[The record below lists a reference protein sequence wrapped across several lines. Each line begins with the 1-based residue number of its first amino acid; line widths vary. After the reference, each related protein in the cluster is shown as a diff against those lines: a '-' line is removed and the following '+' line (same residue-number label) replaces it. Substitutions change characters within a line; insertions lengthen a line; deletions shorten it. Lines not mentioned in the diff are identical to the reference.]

1 MSDKMWF
8 LLCLLT
14 SAGVTYLVRMVPL
27 VLIKKK
33 ITNRFIR
40 SFLYYIPYAVLG
52 VMTIPAI
59 FYATASVIS
68 AVVGFLV
75 AVWLAWKECLRN
87 AVNKKSAKADFLCFL
102 WYDENRKGGDAR

>member
-59 FYATASVIS
+59 FYATGSMIS
-68 AVVGFLV
+68 AFAGFAV
-75 AVWLAWKECLRN
+75 AVFLAWKEKSLLTVAASACGAVLVVELILR
-87 AVNKKSAKADFLCFL
+87 ACGML
-102 WYDENRKGGDAR
+102 

>member
-75 AVWLAWKECLRN
+75 AVWLAWKEKSLLTVAASACG
-87 AVNKKSAKADFLCFL
+87 AVLVVELILHACGML
-102 WYDENRKGGDAR
+102 